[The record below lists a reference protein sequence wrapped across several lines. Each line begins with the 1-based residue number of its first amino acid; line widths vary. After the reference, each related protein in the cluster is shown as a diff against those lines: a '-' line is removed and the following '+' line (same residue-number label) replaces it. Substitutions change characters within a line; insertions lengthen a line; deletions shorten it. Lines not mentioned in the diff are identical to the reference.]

1 MIRKFVKSM
10 TLITDEKE
18 EQPNEI
24 FIVAPSVVKQIFYR
38 ELLMS
43 EMNEY
48 TELNPMI
55 YHSLEELPDECLY
68 FTQRIVYCDYTVYQ
82 CGFDTENTRVIP
94 ISLNRKYEQLNSAWP
109 IVSNKK
115 HL

>member
-1 MIRKFVKSM
+1 M
-10 TLITDEKE
+10 TLIIDEKE
-18 EQPNEI
+18 EQPTEI
-24 FIVAPSVVKQIFYR
+24 FIVAPSVIKQIFYR

-68 FTQRIVYCDYTVYQ
+68 FTHRIVYCDYTVYQ
-82 CGFDTENTRVIP
+82 CGFDTENTRVIQ
-94 ISLNRKYEQLNSAWP
+94 ISLNRKYEHLNTTWSV
-109 IVSNKK
+109 VSNKK